1 MPPWGRPPGGRKGKG
16 RKKWE
21 RQQREWEDSRRF
33 EELDSD
39 SDDGDGVVLG
49 PSFVGDELRFTG
61 GDLGRD
67 HGYSDDSGESD
78 SGVGDDMRTG
88 NLLQLALREK
98 EDVLVDR
105 ALSRIR
111 RAQALGKTNVKLT
124 PLERDALERKLQQD
138 QANKA
143 KEQRPSSRTRAGSRR
158 RDSGRSTGS
167 QNSIG
172 PAAGRRK
179 SKSSLNSQRD
189 RETSST
195 GQLVAPGFV
204 VAGPD
209 GRPIYAPVGYYP
221 PSPGPSPYG
230 PSSRPESRSGSS
242 HSLQHTPPLSQGQF
256 RAPPKQRYSS
266 VPEHH
271 FRSTSTSRGPPSPRP
286 MPDEPDWQPRAR
298 SSSNLP
304 YPLEAYQ
311 YQTYAQ
317 PIQQMPA
324 QYVQGRRNV
333 SGPAGVGYPTLRPA
347 APSAHPYASSSD
359 PSLLRR
365 EYPSGSGNL
374 ESTSDD
380 DDNEDEGVQVDLTP
394 YGQSYDINLATGGPS
409 GSSWPRKSR
418 R

>member
-1 MPPWGRPPGGRKGKG
+1 M
-16 RKKWE
+16 
-21 RQQREWEDSRRF
+21 RRF

-39 SDDGDGVVLG
+39 SGDGNGVGLG
-49 PSFVGDELRFTG
+49 LAFAGDELHFTG

-67 HGYSDDSGESD
+67 YGYSDYSEGSD
-78 SGVGDDMRTG
+78 SGVGGDTRSG

-98 EDVLVDR
+98 EDVLVER
-105 ALSRIR
+105 AMARIR
-111 RAQALGKTNVKLT
+111 RAQLLGKTNVKLT
-124 PLERDALERKLQQD
+124 PPERRALERKLQKD
-138 QANKA
+138 QAIKA
-143 KEQRPSSRTRAGSRR
+143 KEKRPSSKARTGSGR
-158 RDSGRSTGS
+158 RDSGRSSGS

-179 SKSSLNSQRD
+179 SKSSLNNQRD
-189 RETSST
+189 RETSSA
-195 GQLVAPGFV
+195 GQPVAPGFV

-209 GRPIYAPVGYYP
+209 GRPIYAPIGYYP

-242 HSLQHTPPLSQGQF
+242 HSLQHTPPLPQGQF

-271 FRSTSTSRGPPSPRP
+271 FQPSSTTRGPPSPRP
-286 MPDEPDWQPRAR
+286 MPDEPEWQPRAR
-298 SSSNLP
+298 SSSNLA
-304 YPLEAYQ
+304 YPVDPYQ

-317 PIQQMPA
+317 PVPQMPA
-324 QYVQGRRNV
+324 HYIQGRRNV

-347 APSAHPYASSSD
+347 GPTAHPYASSSD

-365 EYPSGSGNL
+365 EYPVGSGNP
-374 ESTSDD
+374 ESTSDGD
-380 DDNEDEGVQVDLTP
+380 DDDDDDEDEGVQVDVVP
-394 YGQSYDINLATGGPS
+394 YGGQSYDINLSTGGLS
-409 GSSWPRKSR
+409 GSRSRKGR